1 LLPEQKQI
9 TMRKTVLTYGLLSGV
24 VAFGLWY
31 FTQFLTISPDGK
43 IDMDKAL
50 IYGYATMII
59 SLSMIFFGVR
69 HYRDRYQG
77 GLIKFG
83 KAFWIGFRIALI
95 AAILYMIG
103 WMIYYNTSEVAQQH
117 MVQYGEHMKQE
128 MMESGMSADDLAKKT
143 AQFEKNM
150 EMYKN
155 PFFMALMT
163 IFEILPVGII
173 VSLISAFILKK
184 KVVSSE

>member
-1 LLPEQKQI
+1 
-9 TMRKTVLTYGLLSGV
+9 MRKTILTYGLLSGV

-31 FTQFLTISPDGK
+31 LTQFLMTSPDGT
-43 IDMDKAL
+43 IDMSKGV
-50 IYGYATMII
+50 IYGYATMIL

-69 HYRDRYQG
+69 HYRDKYQG
-77 GLIKFG
+77 GNIRFG
-83 KAFWIGFRIALI
+83 KAFWIGFQIAFI
-95 AAILYMIG
+95 AAVLYMAG
-103 WMIYYNTSEVAQQH
+103 WMICYHTSDVAKQH

-128 MMESGMSADDLAKKT
+128 LVESGLPAEELAKKT
-143 AQFEKNM
+143 AQFEQNM

-173 VSLISAFILKK
+173 ISLISAFILKK
-184 KVVSSE
+184 GDMNVVSSQ

>member
-1 LLPEQKQI
+1 
-9 TMRKTVLTYGLLSGV
+9 MRKTVITYGLLSGV

-31 FTQFLTISPDGK
+31 LTQFLMTSPDGK
-43 IDMDKAL
+43 IDMDKGM
-50 IYGYATMII
+50 IYGYATMIL

-69 HYRDRYQG
+69 HFRDKYQG

-83 KAFWIGFRIALI
+83 KAFWIGFQIALI
-95 AAILYMIG
+95 AAIFYMVG
-103 WMIYYNTSEVAQQH
+103 WMIYYHTSDIAKQH

-128 MMESGMSADDLAKKT
+128 MAASGMPAEELAKKT
-143 AQFEKNM
+143 AEFDKNM

-155 PFFMALMT
+155 PFFMAIMT

-184 KVVSSE
+184 RESVVSSE